1 VAQTVVGEGVWTI
14 GGEGMQIAVGEGEEV
29 RTVVEEGEGMQTVV
43 EDGEGAQ
50 TVVEEGEGAWTV
62 IAPLERVAMKGFGDW
77 PLLKDRSKASGEI
90 FLMASDSKAS
100 LP

>member
-1 VAQTVVGEGVWTI
+1 
-14 GGEGMQIAVGEGEEV
+14 MQIAVGEGEEV
-29 RTVVEEGEGMQTVV
+29 WTIVEEGEGMQTIVK
-43 EDGEGAQ
+43 EG
-50 TVVEEGEGAWTV
+50 VDCCWEL

-100 LP
+100 VP